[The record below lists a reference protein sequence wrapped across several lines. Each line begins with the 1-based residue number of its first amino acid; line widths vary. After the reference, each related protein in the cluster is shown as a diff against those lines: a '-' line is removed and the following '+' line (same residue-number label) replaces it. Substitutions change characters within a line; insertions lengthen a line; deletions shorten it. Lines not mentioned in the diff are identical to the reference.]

1 MQLVCL
7 SLLYLD
13 IRRSDLVQGRS
24 INLALSVRGRKA
36 LAEVGL
42 EDKLMQHAIPMRG
55 RMLHDLKGRTQ
66 FVPYDPNNNQVN
78 ICSVKR
84 LLTLA
89 IRFGNITNT
98 LCSHLQCIY
107 SVGRKY
113 LNEILLNGE
122 I

>member
-1 MQLVCL
+1 MQFVCL
-7 SLLYLD
+7 SLVCLD

-66 FVPYDPNNNQVN
+66 FVPYDPNTNQVN
-78 ICSVKR
+78 ISSSKHV
-84 LLTLA
+84 LTLA
-89 IRFGNITNT
+89 AHLGTIANI
-98 LCSHLQCIY
+98 LCSHY
-107 SVGRKY
+107 SAFTRSAV
-113 LNEILLNGE
+113 NI
-122 I
+122 